1 MNPLCINSTRR
12 FHVYQQVVRCVLL
25 AADRQGLGA
34 GELKRERGR
43 EKTNQR
49 DLSTPN
55 NLYNYHH
62 LLLFLSGKETLHPFG
77 AIAPGSVT
85 SKLIITIKISPS
97 ARERHWASCRQ
108 KELGDCKCRKGG
120 ERKKPRRFLYLIS
133 YKGEKNT

>member
-1 MNPLCINSTRR
+1 MNPRCINSTRR

-25 AADRQGLGA
+25 AADKQGLGA

-108 KELGDCKCRKGG
+108 KELGGCKCRKRRR
-120 ERKKPRRFLYLIS
+120 EKKNADFFI
-133 YKGEKNT
+133 